1 MSYALKKGTTSK
13 ILLVYALD
21 ATDMRS
27 GKTGLSSQTPDSSA
41 AYIREGEAQ
50 VQRIPL
56 VEGKLG
62 EHRAGS
68 FVEIDSKLLP
78 GVYQFGVPDE
88 MLAAGAETVT
98 LMLKFPGAVIEPI
111 SIHLVAY
118 DPQDADR
125 LGMSALGPEGRRAAL
140 RGAFPRLTA
149 KELGDALMEVKQV
162 GNMAQ
167 AAARSAQPYRRHI
180 VGLPLQRS
188 LFGQA
193 ARAATTI
200 GLPGLSSELDFP
212 ARLDE
217 NGDLFLDRSQVAA
230 LTKALP
236 SWFTPETLELMHTT
250 HVAACDALVDASE
263 NAARVAAS
271 LDGAARKLSEDLANR
286 MALVLAY
293 GILSKFVPDVLLR
306 ALADAGDV
314 EPPPF
319 PEKSAGAELMQNTF
333 ALYQAC
339 CALNYTPQRLQRE
352 WPRVSPEVFQLVS
365 EFCNRQTG
373 FGPLAWD
380 SPGYEDPN
388 YVVRLLHSAFD
399 EVDAEQVRR
408 RLSFAKR
415 PAVARSTRRC
425 ANENRCPQACP
436 WVLAGFSGT
445 GDLVCAPRVLC
456 RHDPAPA
463 AAGGGI
469 SPENPVVPS

>member
-1 MSYALKKGTTSK
+1 M
-13 ILLVYALD
+13 
-21 ATDMRS
+21 
-27 GKTGLSSQTPDSSA
+27 
-41 AYIREGEAQ
+41 
-50 VQRIPL
+50 
-56 VEGKLG
+56 LG
-62 EHRAGS
+62 E
-68 FVEIDSKLLP
+68 VE
-78 GVYQFGVPDE
+78 
-88 MLAAGAETVT
+88 
-98 LMLKFPGAVIEPI
+98 
-111 SIHLVAY
+111 
-118 DPQDADR
+118 
-125 LGMSALGPEGRRAAL
+125 
-140 RGAFPRLTA
+140 
-149 KELGDALMEVKQV
+149 QV

-167 AAARSAQPYRRHI
+167 AARSARPYRRHI
-180 VGLPLQRS
+180 IGLPLQRS
-188 LFGQA
+188 LFGLS

-230 LTKALP
+230 LTKALS
-236 SWFTPETLELMHTT
+236 SWFTPETLELMHTR
-250 HVAACDALVDASE
+250 HAAACDTLVDASE

-286 MALVLAY
+286 MALVSAY

-333 ALYQAC
+333 VLYQTC
-339 CALNYTPQRLQRE
+339 CVLDYTPHRLQRE
-352 WPRVSPEVFQLVS
+352 WPAVSPEVFHLVS

-388 YVVRLLHSAFD
+388 YVVRLLHSAFN

-415 PAVARSTRRC
+415 PAVARSTIDVPAKIAALRRLLGFWLDFLERETWYVRRAFC
-425 ANENRCPQACP
+425 VGMVPLLQQ
-436 WVLAGFSGT
+436 LAAGYRQKIPAFQLA
-445 GDLVCAPRVLC
+445 DLLFLDIRELAAGIA
-456 RHDPAPA
+456 DPAV
-463 AAGGGI
+463 I
-469 SPENPVVPS
+469 HTRRRRYMENTEYLSLHGVDPSRLATMLGSS

>member
-1 MSYALKKGTTSK
+1 M
-13 ILLVYALD
+13 
-21 ATDMRS
+21 
-27 GKTGLSSQTPDSSA
+27 
-41 AYIREGEAQ
+41 
-50 VQRIPL
+50 
-56 VEGKLG
+56 
-62 EHRAGS
+62 
-68 FVEIDSKLLP
+68 
-78 GVYQFGVPDE
+78 
-88 MLAAGAETVT
+88 
-98 LMLKFPGAVIEPI
+98 
-111 SIHLVAY
+111 
-118 DPQDADR
+118 
-125 LGMSALGPEGRRAAL
+125 
-140 RGAFPRLTA
+140 
-149 KELGDALMEVKQV
+149 
-162 GNMAQ
+162 
-167 AAARSAQPYRRHI
+167 
-180 VGLPLQRS
+180 
-188 LFGQA
+188 
-193 ARAATTI
+193 
-200 GLPGLSSELDFP
+200 PGLTSELDFP

-250 HVAACDALVDASE
+250 HAAACDALVDASE

-271 LDGAARKLSEDLANR
+271 LDSAARKLSEDLANR

-352 WPRVSPEVFQLVS
+352 WPRVSPEVFHLVR

-380 SPGYEDPN
+380 APGYEDPN
-388 YVVRLLHSAFD
+388 YVVGLLHSAFD

-415 PAVARSTRRC
+415 PAVTPFPAGVRTKIAALRR
-425 ANENRCPQACP
+425 
-436 WVLAGFSGT
+436 VLGFWLDFLERET
-445 GDLVCAPRVLC
+445 WYVRRAFLC

-463 AAGGGI
+463 ATGGGI
-469 SPENPVVPS
+469 SPENSLTFQPADLLFLDIRELATEIHDPAMIYSAVDRYMENTEYLSLRGVDPSRLVTMMGSS